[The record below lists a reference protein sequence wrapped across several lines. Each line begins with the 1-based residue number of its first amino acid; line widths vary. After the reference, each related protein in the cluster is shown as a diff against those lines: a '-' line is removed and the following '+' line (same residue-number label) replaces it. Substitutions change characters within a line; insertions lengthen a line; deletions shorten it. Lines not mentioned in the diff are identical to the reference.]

1 MLSADVSVQVLW
13 VGTGAAAGVSGV
25 SLLAALVGGSWLVS
39 TERLYNPA
47 FRNGSSKVEYLTRR
61 TVSGLFTLCVTEV
74 GRTELRCS
82 RIDYFPS
89 ETYSPDPSDATAAIP
104 YAVLR
109 SCGFFLSAAGLL
121 LAAEVLCVGGRCS
134 PRRRYLTFLAGVTF
148 IISGLTMLLGVVIY
162 IATLKGEVGDRLRPR
177 SAFQPPLFTYT
188 YGWCFLLL
196 VVAFVSTEM
205 AGTAAVFLFI
215 YRHKREWLQ
224 KRQQLPLSLPAP
236 ARPRPRP
243 PHPPLRQQVP
253 VCLHNHVPPRAAEHT
268 TLPPRERR
276 SLTDLHAADNW
287 ASKPAVSRGASLPRS
302 FTRSPS
308 LATVSG
314 VPPRCGSPER
324 SAPARCNTLPRATAP
339 RPCGPVPQIRVTPA
353 EGCAACCPCYAC
365 CCCCCYGDGRS
376 PWPPPSYRGPS
387 MGPSPPCDCH
397 RPPPVTRKPPQ
408 TCPRCTR
415 ESQYGLRDPG
425 RPPNTMPV

>member
-243 PHPPLRQQVP
+243 PHPPLSRCQCASTTTFPLGPPSTPRSLPGSGAPSLTCTRRTTGPASLQFPEAPASHAPSPGV
-253 VCLHNHVPPRAAEHT
+253 LHWPPSAAYPRAAVPQREVLQLGATHCLGP
-268 TLPPRERR
+268 LPLAPVAPCRR
-276 SLTDLHAADNW
+276 S
-287 ASKPAVSRGASLPRS
+287 G
-302 FTRSPS
+302 
-308 LATVSG
+308 
-314 VPPRCGSPER
+314 
-324 SAPARCNTLPRATAP
+324 
-339 RPCGPVPQIRVTPA
+339 
-353 EGCAACCPCYAC
+353 
-365 CCCCCYGDGRS
+365 
-376 PWPPPSYRGPS
+376 
-387 MGPSPPCDCH
+387 
-397 RPPPVTRKPPQ
+397 
-408 TCPRCTR
+408 
-415 ESQYGLRDPG
+415 
-425 RPPNTMPV
+425 